1 MNNKHRFAATI
12 NDLDNHLPKSRGDC
26 FDYGSFN
33 GCDGECPQ
41 LLRGECNGDI
51 STILE
56 NLGEDDI
63 DELYIK
69 GFYQMEIDSVREY
82 K

>member
-12 NDLDNHLPKSRGDC
+12 NDLDDRLPKSRGDC

-33 GCDGECPQ
+33 GCDVECPQ

-51 STILE
+51 PVILE
-56 NLGEDDI
+56 NLDKDDI
-63 DELYIK
+63 EELYIK
-69 GFYQMEIDSVREY
+69 GCYQKEIDLLREY